1 MNRKRSSIGT
11 GAKRRIHGSE
21 RERGRIH
28 RRRRRSLAVRLLVAA
43 AILFTCAGAAGA
55 VFALS
60 GFGRRA
66 RIQISASDREVYVGE
81 GQPPLLAEVTSD
93 TERYNKRIRLDKK
106 KKLTAEKLV
115 RRLEKGEGISLVCDA
130 DLSMEGTYPV
140 RIELDRELKEK
151 LGKDWRK
158 KVQLQVREGTLTV
171 KNPVGRW
178 KGGRFQRYDGSWVTD
193 GFVTWQKKSYY
204 FDSAGEKAVGWR
216 EIDGAMYYFDD
227 SGAMEAGQWKD
238 GEDGRYYLGADGRAL
253 TGWQEIEGSR
263 YYFDQKGKMAVG
275 DVYMGLSLYSVGGDG
290 KFLSVKESRV
300 DPSRPMVALTFDD
313 GPGKRTGEIL
323 DQLKK
328 YGAHATFFMLGEKVS
343 SYPELVKRM
352 KDTGCELGNH
362 SYDHADLTKLDAG
375 AVSSQV
381 QRTNDRIREAA
392 GTSAT
397 VMRPPYGAIN
407 STVSGNVGMPMIL
420 WNIDTLDWKTRDAK
434 KTVDTVMSSVDDG
447 DIILMHDIH
456 TESVDA
462 ALELIPKLQEAGYQ
476 LVTVSELAAAKSAAL
491 VNGKSYTDF

>member
-1 MNRKRSSIGT
+1 MNRKGKS
-11 GAKRRIHGSE
+11 
-21 RERGRIH
+21 RETRGRIH
-28 RRRRRSLAVRLLVAA
+28 GRPGAGERMRRRRRKRLTARLLVAA
-43 AILFTCAGAAGA
+43 AILLVCAGAAGTLL
-55 VFALS
+55 VLS
-60 GFGRRA
+60 GFGRQA
-66 RIQISASDREVYVGE
+66 RIQIAAPDQEVYVGE
-81 GQPPLLAEVTSD
+81 EQPPLFAKVTSD
-93 TERYNKRIRLDKK
+93 TEKYNKRIRLDKQK
-106 KKLTAEKLV
+106 KWTAEELM
-115 RRLEKGEGISLVCDA
+115 RQLERGEGFSLVCDA

-275 DVYMGLSLYSVGGDG
+275 DVYMGLSLYSFGGDG

-375 AVSSQV
+375 GVSSQV